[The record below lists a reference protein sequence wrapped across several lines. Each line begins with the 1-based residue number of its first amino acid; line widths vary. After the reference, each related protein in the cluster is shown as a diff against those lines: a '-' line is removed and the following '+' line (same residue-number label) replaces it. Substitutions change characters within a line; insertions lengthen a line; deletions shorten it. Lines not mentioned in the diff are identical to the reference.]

1 MIDKSNL
8 GRIPKKKMNHEL
20 PEGSRM
26 KQSISQNSLA
36 RGSKNVELRKSILNQ
51 RNSMTPNSIGRNDS
65 NSSKPP
71 SRRSSTKRKIPL
83 PA

>member
-1 MIDKSNL
+1 MIEKDNL
-8 GRIPKKKMNHEL
+8 GRIPKKKINHGL

-26 KQSISQNSLA
+26 KPSISQNSL
-36 RGSKNVELRKSILNQ
+36 GKNSKNVELRKSILNQ
-51 RNSMTPNSIGRNDS
+51 RNSTTTNSIGRNDS

-83 PA
+83 PM